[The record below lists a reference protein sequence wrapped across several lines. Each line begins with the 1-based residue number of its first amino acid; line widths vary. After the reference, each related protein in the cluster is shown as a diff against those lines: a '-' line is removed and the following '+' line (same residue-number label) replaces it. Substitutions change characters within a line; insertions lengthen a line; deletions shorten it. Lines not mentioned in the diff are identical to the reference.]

1 MNQISVSDDEWTVTM
16 TLGAKPAK
24 KTPDTATTCS
34 CQVATTRFID
44 NLASY
49 HNLEHWMRANLTA
62 DEIENCREGL
72 LAFAPDGQGLI
83 GATKEVLQ
91 DFYAT
96 FKTTFDAGDRD
107 WIATWKQDPEAFNA
121 SWANWSV
128 QDRDLALKVSDVMAD
143 VADFASVCISQGYEQ
158 LCDSPE
164 SIEDVMDE
172 LEDSADPT
180 LHNHWS
186 AVFDLLVFV
195 NIHVFKE
202 MIESDDRFQEY
213 CAKHHLPVYK
223 QWKASV

>member
-1 MNQISVSDDEWTVTM
+1 MLN
-16 TLGAKPAK
+16 
-24 KTPDTATTCS
+24 
-34 CQVATTRFID
+34 
-44 NLASY
+44 
-49 HNLEHWMRANLTA
+49 
-62 DEIENCREGL
+62 
-72 LAFAPDGQGLI
+72 GQGLT
-83 GATKEVLQ
+83 GATNEALQ

-172 LEDSADPT
+172 LEDSADST
-180 LHNHWS
+180 LNTHWK
-186 AVFDLLVFV
+186 AVFDQLATDADDDEDVFEEV
-195 NIHVFKE
+195 IIQTVEGIGLSATAPPEPRASTVVFFDQIRSAQKVHPL
-202 MIESDDRFQEY
+202 S
-213 CAKHHLPVYK
+213 AW
-223 QWKASV
+223 QWVC